1 MPMTRT
7 VAADHTQLITLRSA
21 PRDLGGQS
29 SAARQS
35 GTIGAPMPTEPIAM
49 STESET

>member
-21 PRDLGGQS
+21 PRDVARQS

-35 GTIGAPMPTEPIAM
+35 GTIGAPIPADPIAM